1 MFRLNIITKISIGLL
16 SVYVVMLFLA
26 IYLSLQLQLVSNQTR
41 ILYEYPY
48 QVSNSIKDIQT
59 KIYEYANLG
68 IDIHFANSQS
78 QLNRLKA
85 ETDKKDNYI
94 LKGFKIVSRKYPGNK
109 TSVDN
114 ALAAYIDWKITFNKL
129 YDIQQEN
136 KTDSKYTRI
145 LLESSKRLKKT
156 DHFLTIISDFAKN
169 KAESSYQKV
178 IATNYNSNF
187 TSIILIIFASLLVIF
202 FIFFILKSNSQQI
215 KNLVKETNILLKKK
229 GKIQDIGDE
238 TLLIQTLDEL
248 KNAYLI
254 IEEHDRVINNFN
266 RQLSEMNIELDKKVK
281 HRTNE
286 LSKANQELMLQN
298 VINEKRAK
306 ELLVAN
312 EELALQ
318 NEEKEKWT
326 DELLN
331 ANEELSFQNEEKE
344 KRAQELLISV
354 EEHRKTNEYLEN
366 LINYSNAPIIVWNTN
381 YEIIKFNRAFENMTG
396 RSEKEVLG
404 KSLEIIFSKSQK
416 EKSMELIMKSLIGR
430 GLEFVEINV
439 VHIDGSVHILQWNSA
454 NILSMDGETTV
465 STIAQCL
472 DITLRKSIEA
482 ELLKMNE
489 TLEQKVTDRT
499 EQLKESNTELESFC
513 YSISHDLRAPL
524 RHIVGF
530 INLLI
535 KNNSAVLDETGTR
548 YLNIISESSV
558 EMGSMIDALLNFSR
572 LGRTAISRTKFSSRE
587 LVNTALETF
596 QDELTGRK
604 VEILISELPDAN
616 GDKFLIY
623 QVWINLI
630 SNALKYSKKK
640 DLAIIEIGGEIVN
653 NETIFQIKDNG
664 VGFDMKY
671 ADKLFGVFQ
680 RLHKARDF
688 EGIGIG
694 LANINRIVTKHGGRC
709 WAESEVDKG
718 ATFFFSLPLGD

>member
-1 MFRLNIITKISIGLL
+1 
-16 SVYVVMLFLA
+16 
-26 IYLSLQLQLVSNQTR
+26 
-41 ILYEYPY
+41 
-48 QVSNSIKDIQT
+48 
-59 KIYEYANLG
+59 
-68 IDIHFANSQS
+68 
-78 QLNRLKA
+78 
-85 ETDKKDNYI
+85 
-94 LKGFKIVSRKYPGNK
+94 
-109 TSVDN
+109 
-114 ALAAYIDWKITFNKL
+114 
-129 YDIQQEN
+129 
-136 KTDSKYTRI
+136 
-145 LLESSKRLKKT
+145 
-156 DHFLTIISDFAKN
+156 
-169 KAESSYQKV
+169 
-178 IATNYNSNF
+178 
-187 TSIILIIFASLLVIF
+187 
-202 FIFFILKSNSQQI
+202 
-215 KNLVKETNILLKKK
+215 LLKKK

-454 NILSMDGETTV
+454 NILSTDGETTV

-640 DLAIIEIGGEIVN
+640 DLAIIKIGGEIVN

>member
-1 MFRLNIITKISIGLL
+1 
-16 SVYVVMLFLA
+16 
-26 IYLSLQLQLVSNQTR
+26 
-41 ILYEYPY
+41 
-48 QVSNSIKDIQT
+48 
-59 KIYEYANLG
+59 
-68 IDIHFANSQS
+68 
-78 QLNRLKA
+78 
-85 ETDKKDNYI
+85 
-94 LKGFKIVSRKYPGNK
+94 
-109 TSVDN
+109 
-114 ALAAYIDWKITFNKL
+114 
-129 YDIQQEN
+129 
-136 KTDSKYTRI
+136 
-145 LLESSKRLKKT
+145 
-156 DHFLTIISDFAKN
+156 
-169 KAESSYQKV
+169 
-178 IATNYNSNF
+178 
-187 TSIILIIFASLLVIF
+187 
-202 FIFFILKSNSQQI
+202 
-215 KNLVKETNILLKKK
+215 
-229 GKIQDIGDE
+229 
-238 TLLIQTLDEL
+238 
-248 KNAYLI
+248 
-254 IEEHDRVINNFN
+254 
-266 RQLSEMNIELDKKVK
+266 
-281 HRTNE
+281 
-286 LSKANQELMLQN
+286 
-298 VINEKRAK
+298 
-306 ELLVAN
+306 
-312 EELALQ
+312 
-318 NEEKEKWT
+318 
-326 DELLN
+326 
-331 ANEELSFQNEEKE
+331 
-344 KRAQELLISV
+344 
-354 EEHRKTNEYLEN
+354 
-366 LINYSNAPIIVWNTN
+366 
-381 YEIIKFNRAFENMTG
+381 
-396 RSEKEVLG
+396 
-404 KSLEIIFSKSQK
+404 
-416 EKSMELIMKSLIGR
+416 MKSLIGR

-454 NILSMDGETTV
+454 NILSTDGETTV

-572 LGRTAISRTKFSSRE
+572 LGRTAISWTKFSSRE